1 MLMTCQ
7 LMYVP
12 IPMTFHTVPKWQS
25 PSQLVQETKA
35 TYALALSSLAASVY
49 DVTTCHHD
57 VTVLRCGSLWNHRKK
72 ALLLGISRKPLENH
86 RETIGQSALDARS
99 K

>member
-1 MLMTCQ
+1 MTCQ

-49 DVTTCHHD
+49 DVTTCHH
-57 VTVLRCGSLWNHRKK
+57 VSPRRHRSKMWQFVEPSKESLIIRNFKK
-72 ALLLGISRKPLENH
+72 
-86 RETIGQSALDARS
+86 TIG
-99 K
+99 KP